1 MNEISSLPSLTD
13 LLSQNPNLRPSSL
26 EDFASSNE
34 MGSGIGDAL
43 RTADPAATS
52 PAMAIPGAS
61 TVSAPDAAGTR
72 FTGAPAA
79 DRVTAP
85 GFAQMFERFVKGVD
99 VKKKVAAH
107 EVQDLILGKSD
118 NIHEAMV
125 KVQEAGVAFNLMI
138 QVRNKLVESYKE
150 LMRMRV

>member
-1 MNEISSLPSLTD
+1 MNEIASLPSLTD
-13 LLSQNPNLRPSSL
+13 LLSQNPNLQPASL
-26 EDFASSNE
+26 EQFAT
-34 MGSGIGDAL
+34 SGEIGTNLGGNL
-43 RTADPAATS
+43 RTAATT
-52 PAMAIPGAS
+52 P
-61 TVSAPDAAGTR
+61 TV
-72 FTGAPAA
+72 GAPASPTVGRVDN

-85 GFAQMFERFVKGVD
+85 GFSQMFERFVKGVD
-99 VKKKVAAH
+99 HKKKVAKN

-125 KVQEAGVAFNLMI
+125 KVQEAGVSFNLMI